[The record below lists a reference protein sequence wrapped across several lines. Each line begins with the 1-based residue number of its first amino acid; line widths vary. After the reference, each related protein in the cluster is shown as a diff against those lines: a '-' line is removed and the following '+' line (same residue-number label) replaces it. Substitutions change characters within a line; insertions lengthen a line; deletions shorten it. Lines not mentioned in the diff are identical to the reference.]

1 MSSQEDRLIA
11 FGCYYGGKFE
21 EVDGKDLYNGGGYRI
36 MEAYPSRLFPELMNQ
51 LPISLYGQRVWFKF
65 PYESI
70 EERHLIRNGDDQF
83 NKMCRA
89 SVWVDSMDIFV
100 EPETEGD
107 ESRAENERE
116 EADSEADS
124 EAERYEAERNEHQF
138 DEEPRVERNVADFV
152 DEDFDEYATP
162 LCSDDDEDGVERDG
176 YLRYI
181 KGSGDLKLRQAF
193 DSLEAFK
200 KAMVD
205 YVLKHRW
212 DIKYVRWEKDK
223 SELKCASE
231 AEEGEEQCMW
241 KIYCSYEEP
250 LQKWLVKVL
259 MKEHTCMRSGWSS
272 LLTQEVIA
280 GLFVDDIRE
289 NPKLKPK
296 QILEEIQ
303 KRWELTATIDQ
314 CRNARKRALEIIKE
328 EQDLQFSRLRDYR
341 VELLESNR
349 GSSVH
354 LETVQG
360 DDGSD
365 VFYRFYVCFA
375 ALKNTWTSHCRPIF
389 GLDGCF
395 LKCTTKGQLLA
406 AVGRDANNQMFP
418 IAWAVVDVENEPNWR
433 WFIEK
438 LQTDLHL
445 QDGNGFTVI
454 SDRQKGLLNAVE
466 DLLPRVEH
474 RMCAR
479 HIYGNLKKV
488 HPNRADMKGLFWK
501 VAKSY
506 NTAQYNKRV
515 DHVKAYDMDVYNSM
529 MMKNPKNCSLAYFSS
544 TSSCDD
550 VSNNISESFNHAI
563 DPARYM
569 PFVEMLETIRR
580 KAMLRIEARKLI
592 SMKHKGKFSI
602 KAVERV
608 ELEQTKIRLCNIY
621 PCGHEIFEVKEKNF
635 SYKVKMLEHSCTCR
649 KWDMSGLPCRH
660 ALKVIV
666 EKKRKKEDYIGDCYL
681 TSKWR
686 MQYQTPIEAVH
697 GVNFWKKTDESVIVP
712 PATEDT
718 DSALGRKKIPK
729 RIKGKNESPSKKKT
743 KVRQESPTKV
753 SREKRIIHCGR
764 CGAVGHNSRK
774 CSSIGVEIQRPP
786 KKNKTSSQ
794 PMLSQVID

>member
-1 MSSQEDRLIA
+1 MSSEEGRLIT

-65 PYESI
+65 PYEGI
-70 EERHLIRNGDDQF
+70 EERQLIRNGDDQF
-83 NKMCRA
+83 TKMCRA
-89 SVWVDSMDIFV
+89 SVWVDSIDIFV

-116 EADSEADS
+116 ETERYEADS

-138 DEEPRVERNVADFV
+138 DEEARVERNVADFV

-193 DSLEAFK
+193 ESLEAFK

-212 DIKYVRWEKDK
+212 NIKYVRWEKDK

-259 MKEHTCMRSGWSS
+259 MKEHTCMRSGRSS

-314 CRNARKRALEIIKE
+314 CRNARKRAIEIIKAG
-328 EQDLQFSRLRDYR
+328 L
-341 VELLESNR
+341 
-349 GSSVH
+349 
-354 LETVQG
+354 T
-360 DDGSD
+360 
-365 VFYRFYVCFA
+365 
-375 ALKNTWTSHCRPIF
+375 NTWTSHCRPIF

-621 PCGHEIFEVKEKNF
+621 HCGHEIFEVKEKNF

-660 ALKVIV
+660 ALKV
-666 EKKRKKEDYIGDCYL
+666 
-681 TSKWR
+681 
-686 MQYQTPIEAVH
+686 
-697 GVNFWKKTDESVIVP
+697 
-712 PATEDT
+712 
-718 DSALGRKKIPK
+718 
-729 RIKGKNESPSKKKT
+729 KGWEE
-743 KVRQESPTKV
+743 R
-753 SREKRIIHCGR
+753 
-764 CGAVGHNSRK
+764 
-774 CSSIGVEIQRPP
+774 
-786 KKNKTSSQ
+786 
-794 PMLSQVID
+794 

>member
-1 MSSQEDRLIA
+1 MSSEEGRLIT

-65 PYESI
+65 PYEGI
-70 EERHLIRNGDDQF
+70 EERQLIRNGDDQF
-83 NKMCRA
+83 TKMCRA
-89 SVWVDSMDIFV
+89 SVWVDSIDIFV

-116 EADSEADS
+116 ETERYEADS

-138 DEEPRVERNVADFV
+138 DEEARVERNVADFV

-193 DSLEAFK
+193 ESLEAFK

-212 DIKYVRWEKDK
+212 NIKYVRWEKDK

-259 MKEHTCMRSGWSS
+259 MKEHTCMRSGRSS

-280 GLFVDDIRE
+280 GL
-289 NPKLKPK
+289 
-296 QILEEIQ
+296 
-303 KRWELTATIDQ
+303 
-314 CRNARKRALEIIKE
+314 
-328 EQDLQFSRLRDYR
+328 
-341 VELLESNR
+341 
-349 GSSVH
+349 
-354 LETVQG
+354 
-360 DDGSD
+360 
-365 VFYRFYVCFA
+365 
-375 ALKNTWTSHCRPIF
+375 
-389 GLDGCF
+389 
-395 LKCTTKGQLLA
+395 
-406 AVGRDANNQMFP
+406 
-418 IAWAVVDVENEPNWR
+418 
-433 WFIEK
+433 
-438 LQTDLHL
+438 
-445 QDGNGFTVI
+445 
-454 SDRQKGLLNAVE
+454 QKGLLNAVE

-621 PCGHEIFEVKEKNF
+621 HCGHEIFEVKEKNF

-697 GVNFWKKTDESVIVP
+697 GVNFWKK
-712 PATEDT
+712 
-718 DSALGRKKIPK
+718 
-729 RIKGKNESPSKKKT
+729 
-743 KVRQESPTKV
+743 VR
-753 SREKRIIHCGR
+753 G
-764 CGAVGHNSRK
+764 GFGL
-774 CSSIGVEIQRPP
+774 IQ
-786 KKNKTSSQ
+786 
-794 PMLSQVID
+794 